1 MAKRRGKWRVMVDA
15 NVLYAGTLWRRW
27 PYEVLRHAL
36 RRDFRL
42 VLAGQ
47 AIDEAREAIAEDAP
61 TSSAKFER
69 LLTLLDYEQV
79 DPAAKQMAKYPS
91 LVADQ
96 DDLPIGVA
104 AILAKVDYFVSEDK
118 HFTEKNAGNSLFHQ
132 KVRVMRPVIFLREVM
147 GWSSARLDQV
157 KHRTASRG

>member
-1 MAKRRGKWRVMVDA
+1 MAKRRRKLRVMVDA

-42 VLAGQ
+42 ALSAQ

-61 TSSAKFER
+61 TRSAKFER
-69 LLTLLDYEQV
+69 LLTLLDYELV
-79 DPAAKQMAKYPS
+79 ADPTPKQMAKYPN
-91 LVADQ
+91 LVSDK

-104 AILAKVDYFVSEDK
+104 AILAKVDNFVSEDK
-118 HFTEKNAGNSLFHQ
+118 HFTEKNAGNTRFHQ
-132 KVRVMRPVIFLREVM
+132 KVKVMRPVIFLREVM
-147 GWSSARLDQV
+147 GWTSAELGQV
-157 KHRTASRG
+157 QKRTETS